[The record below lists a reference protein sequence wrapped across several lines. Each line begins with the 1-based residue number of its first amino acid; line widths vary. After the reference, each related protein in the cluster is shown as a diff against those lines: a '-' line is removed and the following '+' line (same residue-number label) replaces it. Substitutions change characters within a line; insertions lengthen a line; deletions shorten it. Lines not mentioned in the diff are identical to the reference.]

1 MTIITP
7 GIDFLAPHLLR
18 LNIPPALLAVAGRYL
33 ASTYNSPIPT
43 WVLVSVSVLTVPVV
57 SAAQI
62 IWKSFKD
69 RWDAATLGASLP
81 PVFNGKSIGN
91 LDILAFMRQQ
101 WGIGYPGLLSRFLII
116 VSAAPSSC

>member
-1 MTIITP
+1 MTVVTP
-7 GIDFLAPHLLR
+7 GIDFLAPQLLK
-18 LNIPPALLAVAGRYL
+18 LSIPPALLAVAGRYL

-43 WVLVSVSVLTVPVV
+43 WVLASVSFLTVPVV
-57 SAAQI
+57 SAVQI

-69 RWDAATLGASLP
+69 RRDAAALGARLP

-101 WGIGYPGLLSRFLII
+101 WDIGYPGLSSRF
-116 VSAAPSSC
+116 PSL